1 MDQDLSRQYAHI
13 VAKCWADPAFK
24 AKLMANTNA
33 TLAAEGVDV
42 PAGIEVRVVENSAN
56 VVYVALPA
64 RPADGEL
71 QDEDLAAVVGAANAC
86 ACASVGVLGI

>member
-1 MDQDLSRQYAHI
+1 MNQDQAKQYAHI

-24 AKLMANTNA
+24 TKLLANTNA

-42 PAGIEVRVVENSAN
+42 PAGVEVRVVENSAG

-64 RPADGEL
+64 PPEEGALR
-71 QDEDLAAVVGAANAC
+71 DEDLTQVVGAVAYSRAC
-86 ACASVGVLGI
+86 CF